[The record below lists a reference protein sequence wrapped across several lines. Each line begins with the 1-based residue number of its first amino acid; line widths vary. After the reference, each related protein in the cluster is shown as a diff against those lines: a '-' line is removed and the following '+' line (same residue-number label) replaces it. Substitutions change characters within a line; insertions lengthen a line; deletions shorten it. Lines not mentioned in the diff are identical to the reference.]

1 MKKLFQIKSYIRIPK
16 VAITDLEEINNNP
29 DKYFVDINNELD
41 MSKIITQLDFDYF
54 EGAIYFSY
62 NQQIILDFR
71 HWDLI
76 DQLWAY
82 FINLIDNYYNS
93 NGNAETFFPDQPVK
107 IEFKRISDK
116 LILLSIQ
123 EQKVFNIVLPEKDLF
138 LAILDNGEQF
148 FEKTAEYNPQ
158 EKARYKF
165 AIEGIKELRKRVHR
179 ANS

>member
-41 MSKIITQLDFDYF
+41 MRKIINQLDFDYF
-54 EGAIYFSY
+54 EGVIYFSY

-82 FINLIDNYYNS
+82 FINLIDNYYIS
-93 NGNAETFFPDQPVK
+93 NGNAEIFFPDQPVK

-116 LILLSIQ
+116 LILLSIYG
-123 EQKVFNIVLPEKDLF
+123 QKVFNIVLPEKDLF

-148 FEKTAEYNPQ
+148 FEKTAEYNPH

-165 AIEGIKELRKRVHR
+165 AIEGIKKLRKRVHR
-179 ANS
+179 ENS